1 MMIRGKKIVLREK
14 RLGDAPLD
22 YAWRGDPELARF
34 DATFPIK
41 MPFSDYVVAYAE
53 ELNLPIATR
62 LRFAIE
68 DLEGKH
74 IGNCMLYD
82 MNERKGEAEMG
93 IMIGDRSCWGKGYGT
108 DVITTLLDYIFKQTT
123 LKRIY
128 LNTLDWNARAQHCFE
143 KCGFRRR
150 GRSFR
155 DTHTFVVMEVYRDQY
170 LEARQKEVQPEEE
183 AEKAEKA

>member
-1 MMIRGKKIVLREK
+1 MIARGKKIVLREK

-22 YAWRGDPELARF
+22 YAWREDPELARF

-41 MPFSDYVVAYAE
+41 MPFADYVVAYAE
-53 ELNLPIATR
+53 ELNLSTPTR

-82 MNERKGEAEMG
+82 IDEKKGEAEMG
-93 IMIGDRSCWGKGYGT
+93 IMIGDRRYWGKSYGT
-108 DVITTLLDYIFKQTT
+108 DVVTTLLDYVFENTSLQ
-123 LKRIY
+123 RIY
-128 LNTLDWNARAQHCFE
+128 LNTLDWNIRAQRCFE

-155 DTHTFVVMEVYRDQY
+155 DAHTFVVMEVYRDEY
-170 LEARQKEVQPEEE
+170 LKRREREAQQEEE
-183 AEKAEKA
+183 AGRLEKA